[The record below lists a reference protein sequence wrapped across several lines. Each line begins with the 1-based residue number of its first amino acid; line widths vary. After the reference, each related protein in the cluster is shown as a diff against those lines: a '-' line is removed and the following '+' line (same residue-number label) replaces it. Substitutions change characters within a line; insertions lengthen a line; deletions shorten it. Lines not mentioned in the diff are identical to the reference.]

1 MTLISIQWSKKMISN
16 LYVGS
21 LNPVKINAAL
31 ETLSDTLDEAFEV
44 EGISVPSGVSDQ
56 PMTEEETRA
65 GAINRVKNLLA
76 LHDSLEGDAW
86 YVAIEGGVDVFED
99 GPATFA
105 YVVIYHQ
112 GHWSVGRSANLPL
125 PVSVYQALQ
134 RGQELG
140 DVMDALFGT
149 QNVKQK
155 GGAIGLLTHNHAT
168 RQSVYNVALTLAMA
182 KFHYPDLYT
191 D

>member
-1 MTLISIQWSKKMISN
+1 MISN

-21 LNPVKINAAL
+21 QNPVKINAAL

-56 PMTEEETRA
+56 PMSEEETRA
-65 GAINRVKNLLA
+65 GAINRVKNLLT
-76 LHDSLEGDAW
+76 LHDSSVGDAW

-134 RGQELG
+134 RGKELG

-168 RQSVYNVALTLAMA
+168 RQSVYKVALTLAMA

>member
-1 MTLISIQWSKKMISN
+1 MISY

-21 LNPVKINAAL
+21 QNPVKVNAAL

-56 PMTEEETRA
+56 PMTEEETRE
-65 GAINRVKNLLA
+65 GAINRVKALLS
-76 LHDSLEGDAW
+76 LHGGGENEAW

-105 YVVIYHQ
+105 YVVIYHE

-134 RGQELG
+134 RGEELG
-140 DVMDALFGT
+140 DVMDALFDT
-149 QNVKQK
+149 HNIKQK
-155 GGAIGLLTHNHAT
+155 GGAIGLLTNHLAT
-168 RQSVYNVALTLAMA
+168 RQSVYELAIILTMA
-182 KFHYPDLYT
+182 KFNFLPLYC